1 MDIGVGD
8 WLVVFPSAQRVFVDV
23 VLKTGALLIRPR
35 YIDEL
40 KVLATIERVKL
51 GVKSPRG
58 IEKLAS
64 SYVVVG
70 IQRNEESVMKSAMGL
85 FEYAYGA
92 LRLVA
97 VDNKDLA
104 ERDGNEIIAFF
115 EAPLTGKSQG
125 IRIQIF
131 EPVGKSK

>member
-1 MDIGVGD
+1 MSVGN
-8 WLVVFPSAQRVFVDV
+8 WLITLPCAERTLVDV

-35 YIDEL
+35 YIEEL
-40 KVLATIERVKL
+40 KGLGTVQRVKL
-51 GVKSPRG
+51 AVKSPRG

-64 SYVVVG
+64 SYVVVE
-70 IQRNEESVMKSAMGL
+70 IQHEESVIKSTIGL

-97 VDNKDLA
+97 TDNKELA
-104 ERDGNEIIAFF
+104 ERNGNEIVAFF

-125 IRIQIF
+125 VQIQIF
-131 EPVGKSK
+131 EPVGKPK